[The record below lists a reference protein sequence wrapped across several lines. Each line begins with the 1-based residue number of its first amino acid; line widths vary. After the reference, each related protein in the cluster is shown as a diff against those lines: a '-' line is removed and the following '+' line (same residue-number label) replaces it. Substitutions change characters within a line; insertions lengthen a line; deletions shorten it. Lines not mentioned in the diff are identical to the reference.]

1 MAVARFLRPDAVAR
15 AAATPVLRVVQ
26 GATLRAWRRPGEP
39 ASRPPWG
46 GAAAS
51 IALHA
56 ALIGVFLWQ
65 AAGSLPRSA
74 AAVDVV
80 FQQIANGPV
89 ESPSGTAPAKIEEAQ
104 PPADVAEA
112 EAVPPAD
119 APDRAEAE
127 TVAPSPVEQVAA
139 VLTTPAPA
147 PLATEPVAQVAA
159 ELPAEALPAPP
170 PPRPVARKR
179 PVEVAA
185 RVEPKA
191 APTETASEVARKPS
205 PPPAAAA
212 PAPGAAAESTAPAA
226 VAAAVP
232 TSQPQGDIPVI
243 HDARFR
249 QPPAPARYPPR
260 AVDLS
265 QEGTVIV
272 RALVGPDGSADDI
285 VVWRSSGY
293 ALLDAAA
300 LRAVR
305 GWAFEPASVGGRRI
319 TAWVEVPVR
328 FAIR

>member
-1 MAVARFLRPDAVAR
+1 MAVARFLRPDTVAR
-15 AAATPVLRVVQ
+15 AAATPVLRLVQ
-26 GATLRAWRRPGEP
+26 DATLRAWRRPGEP
-39 ASRPPWG
+39 AGRPPWV

-56 ALIGVFLWQ
+56 ALIGVILWQ

-74 AAVDVV
+74 ATVDVV
-80 FQQIANGPV
+80 FQQTANGPV
-89 ESPSGTAPAKIEEAQ
+89 EAPSGTAPVKIDEAQ
-104 PPADVAEA
+104 SPADVAEA

-119 APDRAEAE
+119 APDTAEAE

-147 PLATEPVAQVAA
+147 PLAKEPVAQVAA
-159 ELPAEALPAPP
+159 DLPAEALPAPP
-170 PPRPVARKR
+170 PRPVVRKR
-179 PVEVAA
+179 PAEVAA

-191 APTETASEVARKPS
+191 APSETASEVAREPS
-205 PPPAAAA
+205 PAAAA
-212 PAPGAAAESTAPAA
+212 AATAPDAAAESTAPTA

-232 TSQPQGDIPVI
+232 TSQPQGDIPVV

-265 QEGTVIV
+265 QQGTVIV
-272 RALVGPDGSADDI
+272 RALVGPDGSANDI

-305 GWAFEPASVGGRRI
+305 GWSFEPASVGGRRI